1 MVIELVKVQ
10 FTAILKNRVGLHAR
24 PAALFVRTSKK
35 FEAEIT
41 VEKEGNKAD
50 GKKILGVLGLG
61 AEKGDSVTVY
71 LDGPDAKEAKDIL
84 LSMIEN
90 KFGEE

>member
-1 MVIELVKVQ
+1 MKVQ
-10 FTAILKNRVGLHAR
+10 FTTVLKNRVGLHAR
-24 PAALFVRTSKK
+24 PAALFVRASKK
-35 FEAEIT
+35 FESKII
-41 VEKEGNKAD
+41 VEKEGTKVDA
-50 GKKILGVLGLG
+50 KKILGILGLG

-71 LDGPDAKEAKDIL
+71 LEGSDAKEAKDVL

>member
-1 MVIELVKVQ
+1 MDKVQ
-10 FTAILKNRVGLHAR
+10 FTAILQNRVGLHAR
-24 PAALFVRTSKK
+24 PAALFVRTAKK
-35 FEAEIT
+35 YEATIL

-50 GKKILGVLGLG
+50 AKKILGVLGLG

-71 LDGPDAKEAKDIL
+71 LEGSDAQEAKNVL
-84 LSMIEN
+84 QNMIEN